1 LDGHIEGLLGYADQ
15 ALSLIEDAR
24 AFARHL
30 NKRFAVA
37 YAEEIGSW
45 TETLRGDFARVRAAA
60 QAGEQ
65 LSSELGFSM
74 LRARA
79 KIMGGYARAN
89 LGETDGA
96 IDFIRAALAELDLMQ
111 APFHRTFYLA
121 ALAETQALAGPIE
134 DALVTVEQALQT
146 NPDELFC
153 RPSTLRLRG
162 ELRLRSERFFSQT
175 REGRTNATRSS
186 ASCISS
192 FSERYL
198 KARPESLSEE
208 TANRSTRV
216 SSI

>member
-1 LDGHIEGLLGYADQ
+1 MGWRHAFGWHIEGLLGYADQ

-111 APFHRTFYLA
+111 APFHRLRFIWLHWQKHKPLP
-121 ALAETQALAGPIE
+121 ALSRTPWSRL
-134 DALVTVEQALQT
+134 
-146 NPDELFC
+146 NKRC
-153 RPSTLRLRG
+153 RPILMSCSAAPR
-162 ELRLRSERFFSQT
+162 RFVS
-175 REGRTNATRSS
+175 A
-186 ASCISS
+186 ASCASAARGSS
-192 FSERYL
+192 PKPAKGGQTPHGR
-198 KARPESLSEE
+198 R
-208 TANRSTRV
+208 RRV
-216 SSI
+216 